1 MALWTNMAEKCFNS
15 CVTLTN
21 TRLTPG
27 TEEYSCLQ
35 NCVNKHVEAN
45 HRTVKNF
52 TLLQEKFMARTQEFE
67 NSKQQEYID
76 KGILDGETFELKPM
90 KPKSQQELEVEMIEN
105 WSPML
110 GKAFRWYYVEESTS
124 WKPPIFYL

>member
-1 MALWTNMAEKCFNS
+1 
-15 CVTLTN
+15 
-21 TRLTPG
+21 
-27 TEEYSCLQ
+27 
-35 NCVNKHVEAN
+35 
-45 HRTVKNF
+45 
-52 TLLQEKFMARTQEFE
+52 MARTQEFE

-124 WKPPIFYL
+124 